1 METTLQQIQSL
12 APSPTSL
19 PPKPQQKAET
29 RQTLRVAVLG
39 KVGCGKST
47 ISRKFARLA
56 LEQKRR
62 VLVVTSHEEEW
73 LNFPMVHPR
82 FPQRI
87 ATYVGGRRIVVHSRK
102 AAYEAIGMFRHGL
115 LILDDCRRY
124 LPTSQD
130 DDVEELVIS
139 TRQKDVDLLV
149 VCHNFEQLPPVFFTF
164 IDYFFLFPTQ
174 GNLRRRKD
182 YFADYDRMEAAVRQI
197 NEMGKRDP
205 HTFKIIKNE

>member
-1 METTLQQIQSL
+1 METRLPSTSTPTISQ
-12 APSPTSL
+12 APKDQ
-19 PPKPQQKAET
+19 PKTET

-39 KVGCGKST
+39 RVGCGKST

-73 LNFPMVHPR
+73 LNFPLVHPR

-197 NEMGKRDP
+197 NEMGKQDP